1 MAKEVVRISSRRTA
15 RSVAASGSANED
27 RSQRDRAFEEIR
39 RRILENELPAGTQ
52 MLETE
57 VAAMLAMSRTPVR
70 EALIQLANEGLVEIR
85 PRHGMRVKALSPDDI
100 AEIYDLLTC
109 LEATAAELAATR
121 GLSGAELAA
130 LDKTVVDMDKALERG
145 DLREWAKVDQRF
157 HDLLVVASGNKR
169 LQDVVAAMRDQA
181 HRVRMATLMLR
192 PTPTDSNED
201 HQAVI
206 KAIRDRD
213 PEAARAIH
221 HDHRKK
227 SGAMLVEL
235 LTRMGLSAL

>member
-1 MAKEVVRISSRRTA
+1 
-15 RSVAASGSANED
+15 
-27 RSQRDRAFEEIR
+27 
-39 RRILENELPAGTQ
+39 
-52 MLETE
+52 
-57 VAAMLAMSRTPVR
+57 
-70 EALIQLANEGLVEIR
+70 
-85 PRHGMRVKALSPDDI
+85 MRVKALSPDDI

-121 GLSGAELAA
+121 GLSSAEFAA
-130 LDKTVVDMDKALERG
+130 LDKTVVDMDKALGRG
-145 DLREWAKVDQRF
+145 DIREWAKVDQRF
-157 HDLLVVASGNKR
+157 HDLLPGGPRNKR
-169 LQDVVAAMRDQA
+169 LQDVVAALRDQA

-192 PTPTDSNED
+192 PMPTDSNED

-213 PEAARAIH
+213 AESARAIH